1 MRGLIVI
8 AGLMA
13 VAVAAC
19 DRPVPV
25 ALNAPPPTPYAAPYQ
40 YPPPPAAQY
49 PPPPAQYPPTAQ
61 YPPPPAQA
69 QYPPPV
75 ATMPAPQN
83 STTVAEPA
91 SNATCFTGPGL
102 PLCVPADQIWYKSA
116 TEWYNPST
124 YCKWG
129 RQQLPERLQ
138 KVCSELDQKYPPR
151 KISWKRF
158 EADNGAVYVM
168 DMNSISHMQ
177 TCAGCADATICTV
190 DNNQCIP
197 PNMRA
202 IRFDCRG
209 HYLDIMSRGDLQM
222 APPRSVIGQMAAVA
236 CVAPNGH

>member
-1 MRGLIVI
+1 MRGLVGI
-8 AGLMA
+8 AGLIA

-25 ALNAPPPTPYAAPYQ
+25 ALNTPPPPYAAPYQ
-40 YPPPPAAQY
+40 YPPPAQYPPPGAAQY
-49 PPPPAQYPPTAQ
+49 PPPGAS
-61 YPPPPAQA
+61 
-69 QYPPPV
+69 
-75 ATMPAPQN
+75 MPAPQN

-91 SNATCFTGPGL
+91 SNATCFTGPNL

-129 RQQLPERLQ
+129 REQLPERLQ

-158 EADNGAVYVM
+158 EADTGAAYVM

-177 TCAGCADATICTV
+177 TCAGCADATICVV

-197 PNMRA
+197 PMRP

-209 HYLDIMSRGDLQM
+209 HYIDIVSGGDLQM

>member
-1 MRGLIVI
+1 MRGLMGI
-8 AGLMA
+8 AGLVA
-13 VAVAAC
+13 VTVAAC
-19 DRPVPV
+19 DRPMPV
-25 ALNAPPPTPYAAPYQ
+25 ALNAPTPYATPYQ
-40 YPPPPAAQY
+40 YPPPAAAQY
-49 PPPPAQYPPTAQ
+49 PPPAS
-61 YPPPPAQA
+61 
-69 QYPPPV
+69 
-75 ATMPAPQN
+75 APEPL
-83 STTVAEPA
+83 TVAEPA
-91 SNATCFTGPGL
+91 SSATCFTGPGL

-129 RQQLPERLQ
+129 REQLPERLQ

-158 EADNGAVYVM
+158 EADNGAAYVM
-168 DMNSISHMQ
+168 DVNSISHMQ
-177 TCAGCADATICTV
+177 TCAGCADATICVV

-209 HYLDIMSRGDLQM
+209 HYIDIMSGSDLQM

>member
-25 ALNAPPPTPYAAPYQ
+25 ALNAPPPPTPYAAPYQ
-40 YPPPPAAQY
+40 YPPPAQYSPPPAPQYSAQY
-49 PPPPAQYPPTAQ
+49 PPPAMPT
-61 YPPPPAQA
+61 PQA
-69 QYPPPV
+69 Q
-75 ATMPAPQN
+75 TD
-83 STTVAEPA
+83 VAEPA

-102 PLCVPADQIWYKSA
+102 PLCVPADQVWYKSA

-158 EADNGAVYVM
+158 EADNGAAYVM
-168 DMNSISHMQ
+168 DMNSISHKQ
-177 TCAGCADATICTV
+177 TCAGCADATICVV

-202 IRFDCRG
+202 VRFDCRG
-209 HYLDIMSRGDLQM
+209 HYIDIMSGGDLQM

-236 CVAPNGH
+236 CTGAKGN

>member
-1 MRGLIVI
+1 MRV
-8 AGLMA
+8 
-13 VAVAAC
+13 VAVFAGIIAVTVTAC
-19 DRPVPV
+19 DRPIPV

-40 YPPPPAAQY
+40 YPPPAGAQY
-49 PPPPAQYPPTAQ
+49 PPPTVAQ
-61 YPPPPAQA
+61 YPPP
-69 QYPPPV
+69 
-75 ATMPAPQN
+75 ATPTPTPQ
-83 STTVAEPA
+83 SQTDVAEPA

-102 PLCVPADQIWYKSA
+102 PLCVPEDQIWHKSA

-129 RQQLPERLQ
+129 REQLPVRLQ

-151 KISWKRF
+151 KIVWKRF

-209 HYLDIMSRGDLQM
+209 HYLDIMSGGDLQM
-222 APPRSVIGQMAAVA
+222 APPRSVIGQMATAA
-236 CVAPNGH
+236 CVGAKQN